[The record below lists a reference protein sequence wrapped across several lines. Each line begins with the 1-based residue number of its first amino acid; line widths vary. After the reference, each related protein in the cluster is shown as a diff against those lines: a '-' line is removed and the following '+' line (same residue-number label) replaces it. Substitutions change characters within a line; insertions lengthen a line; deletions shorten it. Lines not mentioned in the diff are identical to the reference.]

1 VFARLCVAMD
11 RPDLARDLA
20 SHEARAA
27 RQEPLDEEIAA
38 WTATIRADELLALL
52 RSHDVPVG
60 MINRAPDL
68 LADPHIAARNM
79 IVRLAGG
86 FAADV
91 PMTGVVPKFSR
102 TPGAIRSVGPALGAD
117 TDGILRELG
126 KYDDAEI
133 AALRDDGVVA

>member
-1 VFARLCVAMD
+1 
-11 RPDLARDLA
+11 DLA

-27 RQEPLDEEIAA
+27 RQEGLDEEIAA
-38 WTATIRADELLALL
+38 WTATMRADDLIALL

-68 LADPHIAARNM
+68 LDDPHIAAREM
-79 IVRLAGG
+79 VVRLAAG

-102 TPGAIRSVGPALGAD
+102 TPGAIRSVGPVLGEH
-117 TDGILRELG
+117 TD
-126 KYDDAEI
+126 
-133 AALRDDGVVA
+133 